1 MMTFLTDLF
10 NFSAGGLPVGRIGAG
25 LIIILLSL
33 FARKSVISAFR
44 RGKKLGKNRFI
55 TDVLSEL
62 SRPAGNLVML
72 LGFAIGI
79 AFFGLGESLSLWVNR
94 ILNLAVTGCVVW
106 LFFKGIDVLSGQM
119 GHLASTTESR
129 LDDQLIPVLQ
139 KLAKVIIISLS
150 IVFYLQ
156 LLGYPVTGIIAGLGI
171 GGIALALAAQDSL
184 SGIFASVTIFL
195 DRPFMVGDFVKVAGI
210 SGTVEEIGLR
220 STRIR
225 TPGKTLVT
233 VPNKEIVDTEIDN
246 LSQRPMRRTEFSV
259 GLTYDT
265 SAEQMEKLLGSLR
278 EYLLSNS
285 DVDDQ
290 MILVNFTEFGDWSLN
305 IDMKFFLKTTDYEEY
320 LRMRERIN
328 LNIMSMVADHGLSMA
343 FPTSTIVMEDS

>member
-1 MMTFLTDLF
+1 MTFLTDLF
-10 NFSAGGLPVGRIGAG
+10 NYSASGLPIGRIGAG
-25 LIIILLSL
+25 LVIILFSFL
-33 FARKSVISAFR
+33 ARKSVISAFR
-44 RGKKLGKNRFI
+44 RGKKKGKKLFI
-55 TDVLSEL
+55 TDILSEL

-72 LGFAIGI
+72 LGFAIGV
-79 AFFGLGESLSLWVNR
+79 AFFGLGESISLWVGR
-94 ILNLAVTGCVVW
+94 IINLAVTGCFVW
-106 LFFKGIDVLSGQM
+106 LFFKGVDVLSGQM

-129 LDDQLIPVLQ
+129 LDDQLVPVLQ
-139 KLAKVIIISLS
+139 KLVKVIIIALA

-195 DRPFMVGDFVKVAGI
+195 DKPFMVGDFVKVAGTT
-210 SGTVEEIGLR
+210 GTVEEIGLR

-233 VPNKEIVDTEIDN
+233 IPNKEIVDTEIDN

-265 SAEQMEKLLGSLR
+265 SADQMEKLLVSLR
-278 EYLLSNS
+278 EYLRSNS

-290 MILVNFTEFGDWSLN
+290 MVLVNFTEFGDWSLN
-305 IDMKFFLKTTDYEEY
+305 IDMKFFLKTTNYEKY
-320 LRMRERIN
+320 LGMRERIN
-328 LNIMSMVADHGLSMA
+328 LDIMSMVADHGLSMA
-343 FPTSTIVMEDS
+343 FPTSTIVMENT